1 MDKNNYY
8 REQAEKFIE
17 YMAKFHE
24 GDILS
29 LFNEWAFSKEF
40 SCEDRIGIWKI
51 VRTLP
56 KAKRKKTTKTSSDA
70 ARLSAVLEILFQ
82 NDLARLEKLINKDKD
97 KDKENGEQK
106 NNP

>member
-29 LFNEWAFSKEF
+29 LFNEWVFSKEF
-40 SCEDRIGIWKI
+40 SCEDRIGIWKM

-56 KAKRKKTTKTSSDA
+56 KAKQKKSVKTSGDA

-82 NDLARLEKLINKDKD
+82 NDLARLEKLINEDKEN
-97 KDKENGEQK
+97 ENGEQR
-106 NNP
+106 NNS

>member
-1 MDKNNYY
+1 MAENTFYK
-8 REQAEKFIE
+8 EQAEKFIE

-40 SCEDRIGIWKI
+40 SCEDKIEIWKT

-56 KAKRKKTTKTSSDA
+56 EVKRKKSVKTSSDA

-82 NDLARLEKLINKDKD
+82 NDFARLEKLLNKD
-97 KDKENGEQK
+97 KDKENEEQK